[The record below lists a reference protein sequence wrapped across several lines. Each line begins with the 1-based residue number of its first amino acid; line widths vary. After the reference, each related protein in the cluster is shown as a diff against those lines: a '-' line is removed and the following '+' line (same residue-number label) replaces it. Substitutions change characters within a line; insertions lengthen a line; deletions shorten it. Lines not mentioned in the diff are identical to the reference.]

1 MLYNGRSQLGTRVL
15 SAVKKILAREPA
27 VELVDRDF
35 WNDMCA
41 RFGIV
46 VALPHITQI
55 EVLRRTSSHSE
66 VFEHWEI
73 TPETLAKEW
82 SEFVANAAASGTSYS
97 IRFDLLGSDEP
108 LTEGDED
115 RK

>member
-1 MLYNGRSQLGTRVL
+1 MLYNGRSQLGARVL

-35 WNDMCA
+35 RNDMCA

-46 VALPHITQI
+46 MALPHITQI
-55 EVLRRTSSHSE
+55 EVVHRVSSHSE
-66 VFEHWEI
+66 VFEHWVI

-82 SEFVANAAASGTSYS
+82 SEFVVNAAASGTSYS
-97 IRFDLLGSDEP
+97 IRFDLLGRDKP
-108 LTEGDED
+108 LTDKEDEE
-115 RK
+115 